1 MLGDDCRADRIRS
14 VFSRTAVECAGRM
27 LLRAARMHDPARS
40 FRASLILAVTVAGL
54 PCGVRAQEP
63 AAAPAIPADP
73 AATHIGLIYRPQA
86 TPSSYDAEAAPEDE
100 GLAGAKMGVADNNTT
115 GRFTKQSYA
124 LDDIALTEGG
134 PSAVDAAKA
143 LTAKG
148 IRFLVLALSADELLA
163 VSDAVKGSG
172 VAVLNAAAPDDRLRG
187 ADCRENVFHIAPSRA
202 MQTDALAQYLTV
214 MRWRKIFLIVGPT
227 DADRLYADAMRSSAR
242 KFALKVT
249 AEKPWTFGPLAKAR
263 GDTPTRAEAMV
274 FTRGLDY
281 EVAVVADEEADW
293 GDYVPYRTVD
303 PRPVAG
309 TQGLVATTWSP
320 VLETWGAAQA
330 QNRFRR
336 QSGRLMRP
344 LDYQVWA
351 AIRVVGDAATA
362 KKSADPAVLIAYLTD
377 PAFGLPAYKGVS
389 LSFRPWDHQLRQPLI
404 VVQPKALVSVAP
416 EQGFLHQRTPLDT
429 LGTDLPE
436 TTCKLK

>member
-1 MLGDDCRADRIRS
+1 MILVLAWS
-14 VFSRTAVECAGRM
+14 AGPTG
-27 LLRAARMHDPARS
+27 AA
-40 FRASLILAVTVAGL
+40 
-54 PCGVRAQEP
+54 RAQEP
-63 AAAPAIPADP
+63 AAVPSPPAEA
-73 AATHIGLIYRPQA
+73 AATHIGLIYRPQPA
-86 TPSSYDAEAAPEDE
+86 PSSYDAEAAPEDE
-100 GLAGAKMGVADNNTT
+100 GVAGARMGVADSNTT
-115 GRFTKQSYA
+115 GRFTKQTFA
-124 LDDIALTEGG
+124 LDEIALTEGG
-134 PSAVDAAKA
+134 PSAVDAARA
-143 LTAKG
+143 LMGKG
-148 IRFLVLALSADELLA
+148 IRFLVLALSADEVLA
-163 VSDAVKGSG
+163 VSEAASAAGKGAV
-172 VAVLNAAAPDDRLRG
+172 VLNAQAPDDRLRG
-187 ADCRENVFHIAPSRA
+187 GDCRANVFHVAPSRA
-202 MQTDALAQYLTV
+202 MLADALAQYLTF
-214 MRWRKIFLIVGPT
+214 MRWRKLFLIVGPT
-227 DADRLYADAMRSSAR
+227 DADKLYADAMRNSAK
-242 KFALKVT
+242 KFALKLT

-281 EVAVVADEEADW
+281 DVAVVADEAADW

-336 QSGRLMRP
+336 LAGRLMRP

-351 AIRVVGDAATA
+351 AVRVVGSAAATT
-362 KKSADPAVLIAYLTD
+362 KSADPAVLIPALTQ
-377 PAFGLPAYKGVS
+377 PGFALPAYKGIS

-436 TTCKLK
+436 TACAFK

>member
-1 MLGDDCRADRIRS
+1 
-14 VFSRTAVECAGRM
+14 
-27 LLRAARMHDPARS
+27 MHDPARYL
-40 FRASLILAVTVAGL
+40 RAAAILALAASAAPGD
-54 PCGVRAQEP
+54 GARAQEP
-63 AAAPAIPADP
+63 AAAPSPPAEA
-73 AATHIGLIYRPQA
+73 AATHVGLIYRPQPA
-86 TPSSYDAEAAPEDE
+86 PSSYDAEAPPEDE
-100 GLAGAKMGVADNNTT
+100 GVAGARMGIADNNTT
-115 GRFTKQSYA
+115 GRFTKQTFA
-124 LDDIALTEGG
+124 LDEIALVEGG

-143 LTAKG
+143 LMGKG
-148 IRFLVLALSADELLA
+148 IRFLVLALPADEVLA
-163 VSDAVKGSG
+163 VSEAAGPGTV
-172 VAVLNAAAPDDRLRG
+172 VLNAQAPDDRLRG
-187 ADCRENVFHIAPSRA
+187 PDCRANMFHVAPSRA
-202 MQTDALAQYLTV
+202 MLTDALAQYLTV
-214 MRWRKIFLIVGPT
+214 MRWRKLFLIVGPT
-227 DADRLYADAMRSSAR
+227 DADKLYADAMRNSAR
-242 KFALKVT
+242 KFALKLT

-281 EVAVVADEEADW
+281 DVAVVADEEADW

-336 QSGRLMRP
+336 LSGRLMRP

-351 AIRVVGDAATA
+351 AFRVVGNAATTT
-362 KKSADPAVLIAYLTD
+362 KSTDPAVMIPALTE
-377 PAFGLPAYKGVS
+377 PTFGLPAYKGVS

-404 VVQPKALVSVAP
+404 VVQPRALVSVAP

-436 TTCKLK
+436 TTCKFK